1 MENLLNAEVIKAAAS
16 SPLGVLSLML
26 LILGVLALAFFQKES
41 VKAKLIIFATLTT
54 GALFF
59 GYLSLSS
66 KSLTKVENNLN
77 PTPEASPAF
86 MVGRWQVEQKIG
98 GLEGGTYIDYFKNSS
113 FSGREEV
120 FSNGQGKRVETNG
133 KWKLEE
139 TTTNTFL
146 LTLSSNN
153 GSTWSGNFR
162 ILDENRVHNID
173 ENYDAV
179 RVPH

>member
-1 MENLLNAEVIKAAAS
+1 MESLLNAEVIKAAAS

-66 KSLTKVENNLN
+66 KLPDPH

-98 GLEGGTYIDYFKNSS
+98 GLEGGTYVDYFKNGS

-120 FSNGQGKRVETNG
+120 FANGQGKRVETNG
-133 KWKLEE
+133 NWKLEE
-139 TTTNTFL
+139 TSTNTFL
-146 LTLSSNN
+146 LTLMMSNRPI
-153 GSTWSGNFR
+153 WSGNFR